1 MVLGGLSLFG
11 SFYGAWRRYPV
22 GWDCWTVRR
31 PFGAPT
37 AKSADAQGGDALVGK
52 PCVDGLDGLLR
63 GCGHDLLAFQD
74 RAVCM
79 VRGAYHL
86 GAAGLERSD
95 KLLLCHSVLL
105 LVELLYL

>member
-1 MVLGGLSLFG
+1 MPRAAMPLSANRALTA
-11 SFYGAWRRYPV
+11 S
-22 GWDCWTVRR
+22 TVSC
-31 PFGAPT
+31 G
-37 AKSADAQGGDALVGK
+37 
-52 PCVDGLDGLLR
+52 

-79 VRGAYHL
+79 ARGAYHF

-105 LVELLYL
+105 LFELFYL

>member
-1 MVLGGLSLFG
+1 MPLSASHALTA
-11 SFYGAWRRYPV
+11 S
-22 GWDCWTVRR
+22 TVSC
-31 PFGAPT
+31 G
-37 AKSADAQGGDALVGK
+37 
-52 PCVDGLDGLLR
+52 

-79 VRGAYHL
+79 ARGAYHL

-105 LVELLYL
+105 LGELFYL

>member
-11 SFYGAWRRYPV
+11 GFYGAWRRYPV

-37 AKSADAQGGDALVGK
+37 AKSADAQGGDAFIGK
-52 PCVDGLDGLLR
+52 PCVDGLE
-63 GCGHDLLAFQD
+63 H
-74 RAVCM
+74 
-79 VRGAYHL
+79 
-86 GAAGLERSD
+86 SD

-105 LVELLYL
+105 LVELFYL

>member
-1 MVLGGLSLFG
+1 MPLSASHALTA
-11 SFYGAWRRYPV
+11 S
-22 GWDCWTVRR
+22 TVSC
-31 PFGAPT
+31 G
-37 AKSADAQGGDALVGK
+37 
-52 PCVDGLDGLLR
+52 

-79 VRGAYHL
+79 ARGAYRL

-105 LVELLYL
+105 LGELFYL

>member
-1 MVLGGLSLFG
+1 MPLSASHALTA
-11 SFYGAWRRYPV
+11 S
-22 GWDCWTVRR
+22 TV
-31 PFGAPT
+31 
-37 AKSADAQGGDALVGK
+37 S
-52 PCVDGLDGLLR
+52 CE

-79 VRGAYHL
+79 ARGAYHL

-105 LVELLYL
+105 LGELFYL

>member
-11 SFYGAWRRYPV
+11 GLYKGVAALSRRM
-22 GWDCWTVRR
+22 DCWTVRR
-31 PFGAPT
+31 PVGALT
-37 AKSADAQGGDALVGK
+37 AKGADAQGGDALVGK

-79 VRGAYHL
+79 ARGAYHL

-105 LVELLYL
+105 LGESLYL

>member
-11 SFYGAWRRYPV
+11 GFYGAWRRYPV
-22 GWDCWTVRR
+22 GWDRWTVRR
-31 PFGAPT
+31 PFGALT
-37 AKSADAQGGDALVGK
+37 AKGGDALVGK

-79 VRGAYHL
+79 ARGAYHL
-86 GAAGLERSD
+86 AAAGLERSD

-105 LVELLYL
+105 SVELFYL